1 MNVKLGRIA
10 LFWVAMVASTTAGER
25 YLVAAPPNVLIVC
38 IETQP
43 DYPPGVHM
51 LTGKTIKQLS
61 NKFRDYETQE
71 ARRLELET
79 SLAKE
84 YPGLA
89 LKPAP
94 RVPDSEVGF
103 LVTFKRD
110 CQK

>member
-1 MNVKLGRIA
+1 MVRKFA
-10 LFWVAMVASTTAGER
+10 LLLLAMGASATARER
-25 YLVAAPPNVLIVC
+25 YPVAAPPNVLIVC

-51 LTGKTIKQLS
+51 LTGETLKQLS
-61 NKFRDYETQE
+61 NVFQDYETQE
-71 ARRLELET
+71 ARRLKLET

-89 LKPAP
+89 LKPHP
-94 RVPDSEVGF
+94 RVPDSEIGF